1 MISHDKDYLSWCL
14 DKKLDPNSQAVFE
27 SYVFRTVTSHET
39 MMEQIRRLNE
49 DERVKHE
56 LRKQAALKRIQEL
69 RQQQKTKEQCDQPYS
84 S

>member
-1 MISHDKDYLSWCL
+1 M
-14 DKKLDPNSQAVFE
+14 N
-27 SYVFRTVTSHET
+27 SHES

-69 RQQQKTKEQCDQPYS
+69 RQQQKNKEQCDQPYS